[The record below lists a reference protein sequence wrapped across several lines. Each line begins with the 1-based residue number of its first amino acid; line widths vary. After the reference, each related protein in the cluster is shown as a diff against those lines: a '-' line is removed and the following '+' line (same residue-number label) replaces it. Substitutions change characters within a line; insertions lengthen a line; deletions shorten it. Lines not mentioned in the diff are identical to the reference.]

1 MLIPERLRSPQ
12 QGLRFSRDSGHLFR
26 PEYLSDDSH
35 QLLWDNDNAALLR
48 QSPLAEFLA
57 DADFD
62 DKGYSVVF
70 TRMEGGR
77 EVLAQTKGLNEGA
90 RLPRASFLK
99 LKAAERELK
108 AMIGRGILS
117 EQEEAFVA
125 AFRLPDPKTFPAA
138 YRVKKAGLFTGRKLY
153 VLWGLVP
160 ELPRVNPTISIEL
173 GGVVTSGLPNA
184 GAAPNPDGSP
194 GDPVAQSEQE
204 FYDDSRGWPKWL
216 EALVVLC
223 GLALLLLALWLIL
236 SLLPQGCE
244 VFRGEESPVKA
255 AVSVPELDQEQELR
269 KSIEKLR
276 RDIPPQADERDP
288 RRLRLYALE
297 RALAQREEARR
308 DKKSAEAAADEARK
322 AEARSKETGRAED
335 VAKAMELQK
344 EADAKKR
351 EADESSAAAGRAF
364 VSPQEQLRREEL
376 AQNERLKE
384 ALRQAEKAKQD
395 ADASGLADDRAKAQ
409 KLRDEAESA
418 QRSLPGLPLSPS
430 AEKEARTK
438 LYVMPKSSR
447 ESGEV
452 VVRRF
457 KADELV
463 AKKGIKLHL
472 EADGNGRKDFKV
484 KGWAFGVSSMIEAER
499 LEGFVPVGPGLSIDT
514 PLDLYFEYRGDDG
527 QMHEDCAPFVITGD
541 IEFSLSL
548 EIQRADENPPPA
560 PTTKP
565 KLGA

>member
-12 QGLRFSRDSGHLFR
+12 QGLCFSRASGHLFR
-26 PEYLSDDSH
+26 PEYLSDDSN

-57 DADFD
+57 DVDFD
-62 DKGYSVVF
+62 DKGYTVTF

-99 LKAAERELK
+99 LQAAERELK

-138 YRVKKAGLFTGRKLY
+138 YRVKQAGLFSSRKLY

-173 GGVVTSGLPNA
+173 GGSVSSGLPNG
-184 GAAPNPDGSP
+184 GAAPRADGSP
-194 GDPVAQSEQE
+194 VDPAAQSEHE

-223 GLALLLLALWLIL
+223 GLALLLIALWLIL

-255 AVSVPELDQEQELR
+255 AVAVPEPDQEQELR
-269 KSIEKLR
+269 ESIEKLR
-276 RDIPPQADERDP
+276 RDIPPQADERDA

-308 DKKSAEAAADEARK
+308 DKKSAEAAAAAARQ
-322 AEARSKETGRAED
+322 AEARSKETGRADD
-335 VAKAMELQK
+335 VAKALELQQ
-344 EADAKKR
+344 EADVKKR
-351 EADESSAAAGRAF
+351 EADESASAAGRAF
-364 VSPQEQLRREEL
+364 VSPQEQLRRAEL

-384 ALRQAEKAKQD
+384 LSRQAEKAKQD
-395 ADASGLADDRAKAQ
+395 AAASGLAEDRAKAQ
-409 KLRDEAESA
+409 KLRDEADSA
-418 QRSLPGLPLSPS
+418 KRSLPGLPLSPR
-430 AEKEARTK
+430 AEKDARDK
-438 LYVMPKSSR
+438 LYVTPKSSR
-447 ESGEV
+447 QSGEV

-484 KGWAFGVSSMIEAER
+484 KGWAFGVSSIIETER

-527 QMHEDCAPFVITGD
+527 QIHEDCAPFVITGD

-548 EIQRADENPPPA
+548 EIERAEENPPPA

-565 KLGA
+565 KPGA

>member
-1 MLIPERLRSPQ
+1 MLIPDRLQSPQ
-12 QGLRFSRDSGHLFR
+12 QGLCFSRASGHLFR

-62 DKGYSVVF
+62 DKGYTVVF

-117 EQEEAFVA
+117 EQEEAFLA
-125 AFRLPDPKTFPAA
+125 AFRLPDPKAFPAA

-173 GGVVTSGLPNA
+173 GGSVSSDSPHG
-184 GAAPNPDGSP
+184 GAAPHPDGSP
-194 GDPVAQSEQE
+194 AEEAAQSDQE

-216 EALVVLC
+216 EWLVAF
-223 GLALLLLALWLIL
+223 LALAGVFVLLWLLFSML
-236 SLLPQGCE
+236 SPGCE
-244 VFRGEESPVKA
+244 VSRDEGLPAKRVASLSEQKK
-255 AVSVPELDQEQELR
+255 ELGDSITELR
-269 KSIEKLR
+269 RE
-276 RDIPPQADERDP
+276 IPAQADERDP
-288 RRLRLYALE
+288 RRLRLRALE
-297 RALAQREEARR
+297 RAQTQVAEAER
-308 DKKSAEAAADEARK
+308 DEKSADDAAEKARS
-322 AEARSKETGRAED
+322 AEARSKETGSEGD
-335 VAKAMELQK
+335 VAKAIELK
-344 EADAKKR
+344 KDADAKKR
-351 EADESSAAAGRAF
+351 EADKSTADAGRAIL
-364 VSPQEQLRREEL
+364 SPQEQLRRQEL
-376 AQNERLKE
+376 AQNERYKE
-384 ALRQAEKAKQD
+384 LSRQAEDAKKA
-395 ADASGLADDRAKAQ
+395 ADVSGLADDRTKAKDLQ
-409 KLRDEAESA
+409 QEAESA
-418 QRSLPGLPLSPS
+418 KRSLPGLPLSPD
-430 AEKEARTK
+430 AEKDARNK
-438 LYVMPKSSR
+438 LYVTPKSSSQ
-447 ESGEV
+447 SGEV

-484 KGWAFGVSSMIEAER
+484 KGWAFGVSSMIKTER
-499 LEGFVPVGPGLSIDT
+499 LEYTVPVGPDLSIET
-514 PLDLYFEYRGDDG
+514 PLDLYFEYRGADG
-527 QMHEDCAPFVITGD
+527 QMHEDYAPFVISGEFEFRLKLD
-541 IEFSLSL
+541 IE
-548 EIQRADENPPPA
+548 RATVSPPPPEPA
-560 PTTKP
+560 KP
-565 KLGA
+565 GLSI

>member
-1 MLIPERLRSPQ
+1 MLIPERLRPPQ

-48 QSPLAEFLA
+48 QSPLADFLA
-57 DADFD
+57 DVDFD
-62 DKGYSVVF
+62 DKGYTVVF

-77 EVLAQTKGLNEGA
+77 EVLAQTRGLNEGA
-90 RLPRASFLK
+90 RLPRASFLE

-117 EQEEAFVA
+117 EREEAFVA
-125 AFRLPDPKTFPAA
+125 AFRLPDPKTFPSA

-160 ELPRVNPTISIEL
+160 EHPRVNPTISIEL
-173 GGVVTSGLPNA
+173 GGAVSSGLPNVGVA
-184 GAAPNPDGSP
+184 SHSDGSP
-194 GDPVAQSEQE
+194 ADLAAQSEQE
-204 FYDDSRGWPKWL
+204 LYDDSRGWPKWL
-216 EALVVLC
+216 ETLVVLC
-223 GLALLLLALWLIL
+223 GLALVLIALWLLL
-236 SLLPQGCE
+236 SLLPGGCE
-244 VFRGEESPVKA
+244 VFRDEERPVKA
-255 AVSVPELDQEQELR
+255 AVSVPEPDQEQELR
-269 KSIEKLR
+269 ESIEKFR
-276 RDIPPQADERDP
+276 KEITPQTDRRDP

-297 RALAQREEARR
+297 RALAQREAAQR
-308 DKKSAEAAADEARK
+308 DMKSAEAAADEARK
-322 AEARSKETGRAED
+322 AEARSKETGRTED

-344 EADAKKR
+344 AADAKKR
-351 EADESSAAAGRAF
+351 LADESAAAAGRAF

-384 ALRQAEKAKQD
+384 ALRQADKAEQH

-418 QRSLPGLPLSPS
+418 QRSLPGLPLSPR
-430 AEKEARTK
+430 AEKDARDK
-438 LYVMPKSSR
+438 LYVTPKSSR
-447 ESGEV
+447 QSGEV
-452 VVRRF
+452 IVRRF

-484 KGWAFGVSSMIEAER
+484 KGWAFGVSSMIEEER
-499 LEGFVPVGPGLSIDT
+499 MEGFVPVGPGLSIDT

-541 IEFSLSL
+541 IEFRLSL
-548 EIQRADENPPPA
+548 EIEHAKEAPPPP
-560 PTTKP
+560 PTAKINP
-565 KLGA
+565 GA